1 MTVLCYRASCDC
13 VVLQSSSISQ
23 ELKEQQLRH
32 LKMLDP
38 NISPRAT
45 LEEAGF
51 SPSRIEQVGG
61 ATPSSHHSLAFASLS
76 LAFASLSL
84 AFAFSEFG
92 LV

>member
-45 LEEAGF
+45 LEEAVF
-51 SPSRIEQVGG
+51 SPSRIEQVSGCFVSPLL
-61 ATPSSHHSLAFASLS
+61 ASLSLAFASLS

-84 AFAFSEFG
+84 A